1 VQSTV
6 RGTIKFLQ
14 AIPLPIGADLIR
26 VTIELIPYG
35 AEAMAKTIAELCIL
49 ETAENLEAAGYRI
62 RNETKIEEI
71 AKKIKKDTKHGVL
84 ELVKE
89 ILESE
94 NKQIEEVE
102 LFETLIQQTRLYH
115 QTLEEKTDE

>member
-1 VQSTV
+1 
-6 RGTIKFLQ
+6 
-14 AIPLPIGADLIR
+14 
-26 VTIELIPYG
+26 
-35 AEAMAKTIAELCIL
+35 MAKTIAELCIL